1 MRRQSQRPG
10 VQARK
15 LPAPSGIFTGLHGRK
30 EIVFER
36 GARSHWA
43 MTASALIAYWTHDLS
58 PFIVQF
64 GDRFGVRYY
73 GLAYVLGIA
82 GAVGLIGLYRRAGR
96 TTLAVA
102 AAYDLAV
109 WLMIGVFLGGRLGFF
124 LLYQPRSLLFD
135 PLVFFRV
142 WEGGM
147 ASHGGFLGVVVAVW
161 LFARKSTVPFLHL
174 CDLLATT
181 ASLGLG
187 LGRVANF
194 INGELWGRTTDV
206 PWAVIFENTGGGN
219 MPRHPSQLYQAA
231 LEGFL
236 LFGYMQW
243 RFWRS
248 NAVCL
253 SPGRLAGEYLI
264 GYAVLRAVAEHFR
277 EPDAALIL
285 GVTRGTFYSVFLLAA
300 GAWLVLRARNQ
311 SGAAH

>member
-1 MRRQSQRPG
+1 MFG
-10 VQARK
+10 
-15 LPAPSGIFTGLHGRK
+15 PA
-30 EIVFER
+30 
-36 GARSHWA
+36 ARSHWA
-43 MTASALIAYWTHDLS
+43 MTAAALLAYWTHDLS
-58 PFIVQF
+58 PFIIQF
-64 GDRFGVRYY
+64 GERFGIRYY
-73 GLAYVLGIA
+73 GLTYVLGIA
-82 GAVGLIGLYRRAGR
+82 GAIWLISLYRRAGR
-96 TTLAVA
+96 TTLTVP

-109 WLMIGVFLGGRLGFF
+109 WLMIGIFLGGRLGFF
-124 LLYQPRSLLFD
+124 LLYQPRSLLVD

-147 ASHGGFLGVVVAVW
+147 ASHGGFLGVVVAGW
-161 LFARKSTVPFLHL
+161 LFARKIGVPFLHL
-174 CDLLATT
+174 GDLLATT

-248 NAVCL
+248 EAARL
-253 SPGRLAGEYLI
+253 RPGQLAGEYLI
-264 GYAVLRAVAEHFR
+264 GYAVLRALAEHFR
-277 EPDAALIL
+277 EPDATLIL

-300 GAWLVLRARNQ
+300 GAWLIWRARR
-311 SGAAH
+311 GGGPAAPVTT

>member
-1 MRRQSQRPG
+1 
-10 VQARK
+10 
-15 LPAPSGIFTGLHGRK
+15 
-30 EIVFER
+30 
-36 GARSHWA
+36 
-43 MTASALIAYWTHDLS
+43 MTAPALFAYWTHDLS

-64 GDRFGVRYY
+64 GERFGIRYY

-82 GAVGLIGLYRRAGR
+82 GAVWLLGSYRRKGR
-96 TTLAVA
+96 TTLPAQG
-102 AAYDLAV
+102 AYDLV
-109 WLMIGVFLGGRLGFF
+109 IWLMIGVFVGGRLGFF
-124 LLYQPRSLLFD
+124 LLYQPSSLLAD

-147 ASHGGFLGVVVAVW
+147 ASHGGFLGVVVAIW

-174 CDLLATT
+174 SDLLAST

-243 RFWRS
+243 RIWKSDATR
-248 NAVCL
+248 L
-253 SPGRLAGEYLI
+253 RPGQLAGEYLI
-264 GYAVLRAVAEHFR
+264 GYAVLRAVAEHYR

-285 GVTRGTFYSVFLLAA
+285 GVSRGTFYSLFLLAA
-300 GAWLVLRARNQ
+300 GAWLVRRAGRKA
-311 SGAAH
+311 GPATAVTG